1 MLKFNQSQIS
11 AIKHHKGPCLVLAG
25 PGSGKTLT
33 VVSRI
38 QKLIEEYNVKPEEIL
53 VITFTKHAAT
63 EMEQRFY
70 RQLKDET
77 ANWINNLQIGHGL
90 QVAFENSWEKLKIER
105 GQITFGTF
113 HSVFYKILRHNY
125 RFNNS
130 NILTE
135 KEKYKLL
142 QEIVNNRDIA
152 ACDDEDF
159 LRDLVSEISVIK
171 NNCFKIEE
179 FESKCIFNN
188 QVFRDVFTEY
198 EKIRRDIKKIDFDD
212 MLVLCNEL
220 LSSRGEVLKRWQKQ
234 YKFILIDE
242 FQDINKI
249 QYDTIK
255 LLAAPENNVFAV
267 GDDDQSIYG
276 FRGASADL
284 MFKFK
289 KDYPGTKEI
298 LLNINYRSTPNILS
312 KALKLIKNNKKRFHK
327 SINSNN
333 SAETDIFVH
342 QELKPSDESNFVLG
356 EIKKKTDEG
365 VEASDVAVLYRVH
378 SEANILVEKLVEKE
392 IPFQMKEKMQNIFE
406 HFIAKD
412 IRAYF
417 NIALGSCK
425 RKDFLQIMNR
435 PLRYIARESLEASEV
450 TFEELRR
457 FYSDKEWMLN
467 KIDIYEYDI
476 EMLKH
481 MAPYSGI
488 QYIRKRIGY
497 DDFLESYITERNI
510 SASYIQEI
518 LASIEE
524 SSRAYATLDKWLKH
538 IDEYTTLLEEQEKK
552 NEPRKGVHLMTIHA
566 SKGLEF
572 NTVFIIGVNEGLI
585 PYKRSIKD
593 NLEEER
599 RLLYVA
605 MTRAKKTLF
614 ITYVKEKN
622 GNDLCPSR
630 FIDELY

>member
-1 MLKFNQSQIS
+1 MLKFNKSQIN

-33 VVSRI
+33 VVNRI
-38 QKLIEEYNVKPEEIL
+38 HNLIQEYNVKPEEIL

-70 RQLKDET
+70 RLLKDE
-77 ANWINNLQIGHGL
+77 AADNGNGSKINHCLEASFGGS
-90 QVAFENSWEKLKIER
+90 FERIEIEK

-125 RFNNS
+125 RFNSS
-130 NILTE
+130 NILTD

-142 QEIVNNRDIA
+142 QEIVNSKDIA
-152 ACDDEDF
+152 SCDDEDF

-171 NNCFKIEE
+171 NNSFEIEE
-179 FESKCIFNN
+179 FESKCIFDN
-188 QVFRDVFTEY
+188 QIFREVFKDY
-198 EKIRRDIKKIDFDD
+198 EKVRRDIRKIDFDD

-220 LSSRGEVLKRWQKQ
+220 LSSRKEVLNKWQKQ
-234 YKFILIDE
+234 YKYILIDE
-242 FQDINKI
+242 FQDINRI

-255 LLAAPENNVFAV
+255 MLAMPENNIFVV

-276 FRGASADL
+276 FRGASSDL
-284 MFKFK
+284 MFEFK
-289 KDYPGTKEI
+289 KDFPGTKEI

-312 KALKLIKNNKKRFHK
+312 KALKLITNNKKRFYK
-327 SINSNN
+327 DINSNN
-333 SAETDIFVH
+333 SPGTDIFLH
-342 QELKPSDESNFVLG
+342 QEPKPSDESNYVIE
-356 EIKKKTDEG
+356 EIRKKIDEG
-365 VEASDVAVLYRVH
+365 VGASDIAVLYRVH
-378 SEANILVEKLVEKE
+378 SEAKILVEKLVEKE
-392 IPFQMKEKMQNIFE
+392 IPFQMKEKMHNIFE

-412 IRAYF
+412 IIAYF
-417 NIALGSCK
+417 NIALGSRK

-435 PLRYIARESLEASEV
+435 PLRYIGRDSLEQSEV
-450 TFEELRR
+450 SFEKLSQ
-457 FYSDKEWMLN
+457 FYLDKEWMLD
-467 KIDIYEYDI
+467 KIDIFENDI
-476 EMLKH
+476 GMLKY

-497 DDFLESYITERNI
+497 DDFLDSYVTERNI
-510 SASYIQEI
+510 SATYVQEI

-524 SSRAYATLDKWLKH
+524 SSRAYATLDKWLAH
-538 IDEYTTLLEEQEKK
+538 IDEYTALLEEQEKK
-552 NEPRKGVHLMTIHA
+552 DEPEEGVHLMTIHA

-572 NTVFIIGVNEGLI
+572 NTVFIIGANEGLI
-585 PYKRSIKD
+585 PYKRNIKD

-605 MTRAKKTLF
+605 MTRAKESLT
-614 ITYVKEKN
+614 ITYVNEKN
-622 GNDLCPSR
+622 GIDLSPSR